1 MRSATPR
8 GGRRLGDAWIRWTR
22 LAHVIGNFQ
31 ARVLLTL
38 FYFVIVP
45 PFAVIVRLLKD
56 PLALRRPRRAE
67 TFWIERTP
75 ERAPAERARRQ
86 S

>member
-1 MRSATPR
+1 MMSAKPR
-8 GGRRLGDAWIRWTR
+8 AGRWLGDAWVRWKR

-31 ARVLLTL
+31 ARVLLTV

-45 PFAVIVRLLKD
+45 PFALVLRLLKD
-56 PLALRRPRRAE
+56 PLALRGPRMAE

-75 ERAPAERARRQ
+75 ERAPSERARRQ

>member
-1 MRSATPR
+1 MSAKPRS
-8 GGRRLGDAWIRWTR
+8 GRWLGDAWIRWKR

-31 ARVLLTL
+31 ARVLLTV

-45 PFAVIVRLLKD
+45 PFALIVRLLKD
-56 PLALRRPRRAE
+56 PLTLRRPRTAK
-67 TFWIERTP
+67 TFWIERPP
-75 ERAPAERARRQ
+75 EGAPAERARRQ

>member
-1 MRSATPR
+1 
-8 GGRRLGDAWIRWTR
+8 
-22 LAHVIGNFQ
+22 
-31 ARVLLTL
+31 
-38 FYFVIVP
+38 VIVP

>member
-1 MRSATPR
+1 MTSAKSR
-8 GGRRLGDAWIRWTR
+8 GGRWLSDVWSRWKR
-22 LAHVIGNFQ
+22 VAHVIGNFQ
-31 ARVLLTL
+31 ARVLLTV

-56 PLALRRPRRAE
+56 PLALRRPRTAE
-67 TFWIERTP
+67 TFWVERTP